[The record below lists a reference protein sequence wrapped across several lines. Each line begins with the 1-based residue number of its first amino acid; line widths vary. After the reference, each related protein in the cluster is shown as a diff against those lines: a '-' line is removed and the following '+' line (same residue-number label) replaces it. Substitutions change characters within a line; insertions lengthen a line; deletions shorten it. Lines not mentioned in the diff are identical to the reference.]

1 MSNILD
7 LLFSGLCGITGGW
20 YAREAWAAW
29 YHRKNMQS
37 DETSETEQ
45 LHHLEI
51 RAEQHGSIHY
61 LYDVNTNQFIT
72 QVRDYA
78 EFLTYFEQHHPN
90 TQIVMPRDQF
100 EALQK

>member
-29 YHRKNMQS
+29 YYRKHGLPNETTN
-37 DETSETEQ
+37 DEP
-45 LHHLEI
+45 LNHLDI
-51 RAEQHGSIHY
+51 RAEQHGTIHY
-61 LYDVNTNQFIT
+61 LYDVHTNTFIT
-72 QVRDYA
+72 QVHNYS
-78 EFLTYFEQHHPN
+78 EFLTYFEQHYPN
-90 TQIVMPRDQF
+90 TQIRMQRDQF